1 MARSGRLDVTVDSTS
16 SFLQTHLPYVVRNAR
31 MAVVHTGTVGGK
43 QIELDEGLYS
53 VEVTAP
59 NGTQTTSV
67 VHVPANGTVRVD
79 VAAATADS
87 TGAAGIPPLG
97 RVDRI
102 PGLRLDRYRD
112 LELEGILGGSPLD
125 LVPVSTLLTTSD
137 CNPRQIDIASWEFLP
152 DRPLEQVA
160 TAVFTMGVRRIEMS
174 LAVNPLPHTA
184 DLAACRVDRVQD
196 PDGMYRLRMSFAA
209 GRSLCVTMDGLL
221 RNNSASAAADLLE
234 NATDLLWG
242 KYEDPPGAALGGL
255 ILHSMGRLN
264 ERADWASNLAHSF
277 PWLPDGQI
285 LYAALL
291 MKDPEQK
298 KQSEG
303 LELLLS
309 ATTRRPLYTDG
320 LSLAMELLRRWPD
333 DESLPARTD
342 RLTYLASYS
351 AYADWDSIN
360 LSVDI
365 TGE

>member
-1 MARSGRLDVTVDSTS
+1 MAASGRLDVTVDSTS

-43 QIELDEGLYS
+43 QIELDEGLYA

-59 NGTQTTSV
+59 DGTQTTSV
-67 VHVPANGTVRVD
+67 VHVPANGTARVD
-79 VAAATADS
+79 VPAATTDS
-87 TGAAGIPPLG
+87 PGAAGLPPLG
-97 RVDRI
+97 RGDRI
-102 PGLRLDRYRD
+102 PNLRLDRFD
-112 LELEGILGGSPLD
+112 LYLERIIGDTPLD
-125 LVPVSTLLTTSD
+125 LVPAPTLLTTSD
-137 CNPRQIDIASWEFLP
+137 CNPRQIDRTSWEFLP
-152 DRPLEQVA
+152 DRHLEQVA

-174 LAVNPLPHTA
+174 LAVNPLSDTA

-196 PDGMYRLRMSFAA
+196 PDGIYRLRMSFAA

-221 RNNSASAAADLLE
+221 RNNSASVAADLLE
-234 NATDLLWG
+234 NATGLLWG

-255 ILHSMGRLN
+255 ILHGMGRLD
-264 ERADWASNLAHSF
+264 ERADWASNLANSF

-291 MKDPEQK
+291 MKDPKQE

-351 AYADWDSIN
+351 AYADWDSVN